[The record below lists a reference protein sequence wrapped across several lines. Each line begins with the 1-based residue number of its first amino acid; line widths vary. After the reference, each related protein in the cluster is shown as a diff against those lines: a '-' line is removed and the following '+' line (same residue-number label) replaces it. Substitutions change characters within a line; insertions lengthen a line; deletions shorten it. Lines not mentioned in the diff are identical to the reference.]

1 MLVKVDEGLALDML
15 MDRVKY
21 WTDDEEVYHLYE
33 TMYENYVYEGVFD
46 GREFDV
52 MSIVD
57 NDYINYCEV
66 ISEGDESYEDIKKL
80 FDEQGCGDISCEHE
94 LNHGYNYIES
104 EYHGYFLVRI

>member
-1 MLVKVDEGLALDML
+1 MLVKIDEGLALDML

-33 TMYENYVYEGVFD
+33 TMYENYVYDGVFD
-46 GREFDV
+46 GRQFDV

-66 ISEGDESYEDIKKL
+66 IGEGDESYEDIKKL
-80 FDEQGCGDISCEHE
+80 YDEQGCGDISCEHE
-94 LNHGYNYIES
+94 LNHGYNYIEA
-104 EYHGYFLVRI
+104 EYHGYFLVRS